1 MNMEDQNEELRQLGT
16 TRFQFV
22 YVSVDLILSYHNAD
36 QIALI
41 NTDAPCQGLN
51 IKFEFTPEGSWSSHW
66 SYKDL
71 LNTCAITKAE
81 LATCFSHA
89 VFNWRQAYLEAEMR
103 HLPLGAGILVAGA
116 RS

>member
-41 NTDAPCQGLN
+41 NTDAPCQGRGPQYQ
-51 IKFEFTPEGSWSSHW
+51 IR
-66 SYKDL
+66 
-71 LNTCAITKAE
+71 I
-81 LATCFSHA
+81 HA
-89 VFNWRQAYLEAEMR
+89 RRFMVF
-103 HLPLGAGILVAGA
+103 PLVI
-116 RS
+116 